1 MRTSLLDTTLRE
13 GELYKPL
20 KLSVK
25 TAIAKAL
32 LEVGLKRIE
41 LTLAYPPRTSPEDLK
56 KILSIVNGY
65 EAEAVIHCRACRE
78 DVENAGRYDSWGIAV
93 YMALSDI
100 HVKHKFGRD
109 NYEEI
114 TRKLVEAVEL
124 SREIGFKYVRA
135 TVEDA
140 SRIYLEE
147 SIDKLV
153 EIINV
158 LEDAGATMIS
168 IPDTSGLL
176 TPSISREFFKELKK
190 HTQAPLSAHFHNDYG
205 YASANTVEA
214 ILAGADEA
222 HVSILGLGDRNG
234 IADLYEVTAALTDIH
249 RLDLGI
255 KRESLRSLYE
265 VFSKLTGIKIP
276 TRHPLSDEARTIRA
290 GVHQAM
296 TTKAPE
302 GYIPRMKLQYDFDSP
317 LYEVTPFVSK
327 KLIEKILNGYFQDY
341 SEKIKE
347 LTEYVGAEASRQGG
361 KLSIERLHQIFSEN
375 GLSIPYERLE
385 EYLGHVRAYVLLK
398 VKDGQ
403 RIDSL
408 IEELASWKEVELVQE
423 VSGDSDL
430 LLMVKMNPGVEEN
443 IQKIKKTL
451 GDDID
456 RINLLI
462 IR

>member
-1 MRTSLLDTTLRE
+1 MRTVLLDTTLRE
-13 GELYKPL
+13 GELYRPL
-20 KLSVK
+20 KLPAK
-25 TAIAKAL
+25 IAIAKAL
-32 LEVGLKRIE
+32 LEVGLKRVE
-41 LTLAYPPRTSPEDLK
+41 LTLAYPPRTSPEDLRK
-56 KILSIVNGY
+56 VLSVVNEHG
-65 EAEAVIHCRACRE
+65 AETVIHCRACRE
-78 DVENAGRYDSWGIAV
+78 DVENASRYDSWGIAV
-93 YMALSDI
+93 YMALSRI
-100 HVKHKFGRD
+100 HVKHKFGKD
-109 NYEEI
+109 SHEEI
-114 TRKLVEAVEL
+114 TRKLIEAIEL
-124 SREIGFKYVRA
+124 SREMGFKYVRA

-147 SIDKLV
+147 SIGKLI
-153 EIINV
+153 EIINI
-158 LEDAGATMIS
+158 LKDAGATMIS

-249 RLDLGI
+249 KLELGI
-255 KRESLRSLYE
+255 KREYLRSLYE

-276 TRHPLSDEARTIRA
+276 ARHPLSDEARTIRA

-302 GYIPRMKLQYDFDSP
+302 GYIPRMKLRYDFDSP
-317 LYEVTPFVSK
+317 LYEVTPFISK
-327 KLIEKILNGYFQDY
+327 KLIERILNGYSLD

-347 LTEYVGAEASRQGG
+347 LTEYIGAEASRQGG
-361 KLSIERLHQIFSEN
+361 RLSIERLHQIFSEN
-375 GLSIPYERLE
+375 GLSIPYERLGQ
-385 EYLGHVRAYVLLK
+385 YFGYMRAYVLLK
-398 VKDGQ
+398 VKNGQ
-403 RIDSL
+403 PINSL
-408 IEELASWKEVELVQE
+408 IEELASWKEIELIQE

-430 LLMVKMNPGVEEN
+430 LLMVKMNPEVEEN
-443 IQKIKKTL
+443 IQKIKKVL
-451 GDDID
+451 GNSIE

-462 IR
+462 IH

>member
-124 SREIGFKYVRA
+124 SREVGFKYVRA

-190 HTQAPLSAHFHNDYG
+190 YTQAPLSAHFHNDYG

-222 HVSILGLGDRNG
+222 HVGILGLGDRNG

-398 VKDGQ
+398 VKDSQ

-451 GDDID
+451 GDNID